1 MSIIA
6 LLAKQRQGGNM
17 VGNVIYLIVCRRNSG
32 MGIETDI
39 ETVHATFDGVF
50 KRIEL
55 LKKLWT
61 EKGYEVVPHI
71 AGGFD
76 VYTPQGYWNRT
87 LTVRTKTINE

>member
-1 MSIIA
+1 MKGNAVYIIA
-6 LLAKQRQGGNM
+6 
-17 VGNVIYLIVCRRNSG
+17 CRRQSSL
-32 MGIETDI
+32 GIETDI
-39 ETVHATFDGVF
+39 ETVHATFDGAF

-61 EKGYEVVPHI
+61 EKGYGVVPLV

-87 LTVRTKTINE
+87 LTVITKKINE